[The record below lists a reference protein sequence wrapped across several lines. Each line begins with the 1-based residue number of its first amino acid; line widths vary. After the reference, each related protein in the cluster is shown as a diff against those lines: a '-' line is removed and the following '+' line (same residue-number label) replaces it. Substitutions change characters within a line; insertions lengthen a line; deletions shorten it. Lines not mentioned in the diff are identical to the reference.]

1 VSDVVDELNA
11 FMVGYERATNS
22 HEIEQLAP
30 LIAAEA
36 VYWFSDGS
44 HHGRTAVLSAIE
56 ATFAAIREEV
66 YRISDLEWVIH
77 GRDHAVCRYRFS
89 WTGLVAGSPRSGR
102 GRGTNVVINRD
113 GRWLMLHEHLSS

>member
-1 VSDVVDELNA
+1 MSDVVDELNA
-11 FMVGYERATNS
+11 FMGGYERAANS

-44 HHGRTAVLSAIE
+44 HRGRAAVLSAIE
-56 ATFAAIREEV
+56 ATFAAIREED
-66 YRISDLEWVIH
+66 YRISDLEWITC
-77 GRDHAVCRYRFS
+77 GRDLAVCRYRFS
-89 WTGLVAGSPRSGR
+89 WTGLVEGSPRSGE
-102 GRGTNVVINRD
+102 GRGTNVVINQD